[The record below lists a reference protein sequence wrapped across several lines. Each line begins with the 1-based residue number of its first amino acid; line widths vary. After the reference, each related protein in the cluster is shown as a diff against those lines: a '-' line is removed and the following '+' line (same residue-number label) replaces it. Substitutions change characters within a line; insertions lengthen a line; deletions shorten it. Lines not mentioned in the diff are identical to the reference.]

1 MLGGADM
8 FKILP
13 RPIGKFLAILRGQ
26 VSPVFVFLSV
36 LLGFWFGLMPGW
48 SGLHTVL
55 VVVVLV
61 LNIHIGLFLL
71 SAGIGKA
78 LCFAAAPILFHVG
91 AWVQDYLSALL
102 KLLASVPVIGVT
114 DFNRYSLAGA
124 LVIGPV
130 VGGIAGLLLARAV
143 IAFRRKLLKFE
154 EGSEKF
160 RKWYSN
166 RWVRILDR
174 LLIGKRTKDAKAMF
188 SAKTKVV
195 RKAGVILAAV
205 VVAVAVFAASLLK
218 NDAVKNYATKAM
230 TRANGAEVD
239 IGAVQISPVA
249 GAASVSGIEVT
260 DPEKL
265 EQNQVAIGK
274 VAADISLYD
283 LLLGRLV
290 MEDVQISD
298 VKFDQLRAT
307 PGKPEQA
314 RTEQKP
320 PVFDPCDFRLE
331 RLDMSKIE
339 TYFKNA
345 KAVKQWLQDVKK
357 WLPAPKAKEAEVSTV
372 PQGYLEYLN
381 ARAPV
386 PVQPRILAKQALLD
400 KVNIPSAIFGES
412 AISLQNVSDSPGA
425 ARLPVT
431 LKIKSNDTSALLS
444 VTFDYS
450 SPDKPPAV
458 SGSFDGFQLSKV
470 QDALGPNAGL
480 AFSEGIASGSF
491 SGLLTSELVDLAVNI
506 SVRDMKAQ
514 GKGDGILGLGSE
526 TTSEALAALQNLN
539 TTVRLVGPTSEPRAA
554 FDVKGLN
561 EQFKSALVKAG
572 RTRLANEID
581 KQLGEKLGDKV
592 PEDVK
597 DVLKVPQ
604 DLTKRLGDLFGG
616 KSDEKK

>member
-1 MLGGADM
+1 M

-13 RPIGKFLAILRGQ
+13 RPIGKFVAVLRGQ

-91 AWVQDYLSALL
+91 AWVQNYLSALL
-102 KLLASVPVIGVT
+102 DFLAVVPVIGAT
-114 DFNRYSLAGA
+114 DFSRYSLAGS

-143 IAFRRKLLKFE
+143 IAFRRKLLKIE

-174 LLIGKRTKDAKAMF
+174 VLIGKRTKDAKAMF

-205 VVAVAVFAASLLK
+205 VVAVVVFAASLLK
-218 NDAVKNYATKAM
+218 DDVVKNYATSAM

-239 IGAVQISPVA
+239 IDAVRISPLA
-249 GAASVSGIEVT
+249 GTASVSGIEVT
-260 DPEKL
+260 NPENV
-265 EQNQVAIGK
+265 EENQVAIGK

-290 MEDVQISD
+290 MEKVEVSE
-298 VKFDQLRAT
+298 VRFDQPRAT
-307 PGKPEQA
+307 PGKVEQGP
-314 RTEQKP
+314 TDEKP

-331 RLDMSKIE
+331 RVDTSRIE

-345 KAVKQWLQDVKK
+345 KAVKQWLEDVKK
-357 WLPAPKAKEAEVSTV
+357 WLPAPKAKEGEVSTV
-372 PQGYLEYLN
+372 AQEYLEYLN
-381 ARAPV
+381 ARVPV

-400 KVNIPSAIFGES
+400 KVSVPSAIFGES
-412 AISLQNVSDSPGA
+412 AISFENLSDSPRA
-425 ARLPVT
+425 ARLPVA
-431 LKIKSNDTSALLS
+431 LKIKSLDTPAVLS
-444 VTFDYS
+444 ITFDYS
-450 SPDKPPAV
+450 LADKPPAV
-458 SGSFDGFQLSKV
+458 SGTFDGFQLSKA

-480 AFSEGIASGSF
+480 AFSEGIASGTF
-491 SGLLTSELVDLAVNI
+491 SGLLTSELVDLAINI

-526 TTSEALAALQNLN
+526 TTSEALAALENLS
-539 TTVRLVGPTSEPRAA
+539 TTIRLVGPTSEPRAA

-561 EQFKSALVKAG
+561 EQFKNALVKAG
-572 RTRLANEID
+572 KTRLANEID
-581 KQLGEKLGDKV
+581 RQLGQKLGDKV
-592 PEDVK
+592 PADVK
-597 DVLKVPQ
+597 DVLKSPA

-616 KSDEKK
+616 KDDEKK